1 MRKYWMAV
9 LLLIA
14 IGPAEAQT
22 SPYAPHQLTN
32 AVPNARYE
40 IVQSPMAARWT
51 FKLDRHTGGVW
62 QLVATS
68 DNGLTWEGM
77 VVVQPPTVNSP
88 SKPRFQ
94 LFTSGIAARYT
105 FLLDTETGRTWQ
117 LTAQK
122 FTPKDSSQETE
133 INVWQPFQP

>member
-1 MRKYWMAV
+1 MRKYWVAILV
-9 LLLIA
+9 LIA
-14 IGPAEAQT
+14 IGSAKAQT
-22 SPYAPHQLTN
+22 SPNASHQTTS
-32 AVPNARYE
+32 AIPNARYE
-40 IVQSPMAARWT
+40 IVQSAMAARWT
-51 FKLDRHTGGVW
+51 FKLDRYTGSVW

-68 DNGLTWEGM
+68 DSGLTWEGM
-77 VVVQPPTVNSP
+77 MVAQSPTVTSP

-94 LFTSGIAARYT
+94 LFTSGIAARHT

-122 FTPKDSSQETE
+122 FTPKDGTQEIE